1 MMLRILIVGLVILV
15 VGCPLLV
22 VIGCGRYGLRAVRWC
37 VIDTILTIKMVWM
50 VVTVGLLMALILV
63 MLVVLVAGS
72 GCTSDRWYYRWYT
85 TALMLRWQQIDV
97 DIDVEIQVITG
108 PSGYSTVTV
117 LLTSI
122 IIRIFAVVIRR
133 VFITGIHIISSGRCV
148 GLVAF
153 VTFTGIGRVFITC
166 RYTTTTGSKL
176 GWEAI

>member
-15 VGCPLLV
+15 VSSPLLV
-22 VIGCGRYGLRAVRWC
+22 VIGCGRYGFRAVRWC
-37 VIDTILTIKMVWM
+37 VVDTILAMVRM

-63 MLVVLVAGS
+63 MLVILVAGS

-122 IIRIFAVVIRR
+122 IIRIFTVVIRR

>member
-15 VGCPLLV
+15 VSSPLLV
-22 VIGCGRYGLRAVRWC
+22 VIGCGRYGFRAVRWC
-37 VIDTILTIKMVWM
+37 VVDTILAMVRM

>member
-63 MLVVLVAGS
+63 MLVILVACS
-72 GCTSDRWYYRWYT
+72 GCTSDRWHYRWYT